1 MTDAIWP
8 ETLTPTVCM
17 SRKFCG
23 SSFRPILWMTREDIG
38 KAEMPAA
45 PIMGLIFLPFG
56 RNQVQEL
63 GHQNTARRVEDEGHE
78 AEAHDEQRLRL
89 QELHRVH
96 VERDGDAEEDR
107 DKVRQHLLRRLGQ
120 RVQHAALAN
129 QVAEHQEADERDCLR
144 GKDARD
150 DRDDDGEENACCF
163 GDLLRLIRHAD
174 ESLLLRCQQA
184 DDGGWTMG
192 TSAI

>member
-1 MTDAIWP
+1 MMSS
-8 ETLTPTVCM
+8 VC
-17 SRKFCG
+17 G
-23 SSFRPILWMTREDIG
+23 FRNCTACMLNAM
-38 KAEMPAA
+38 EMPRKIVIRFASTFCA
-45 PIMGLIFLPFG
+45 VSDSEF
-56 RNQVQEL
+56 N
-63 GHQNTARRVEDEGHE
+63 
-78 AEAHDEQRLRL
+78 
-89 QELHRVH
+89 
-96 VERDGDAEEDR
+96 
-107 DKVRQHLLRRLGQ
+107 
-120 RVQHAALAN
+120 HAALAN